1 MTYSTA
7 DAEIVAKEGHVNHI
21 DTDQI
26 DSLLELFDMHNLM
39 PHLSKHEHV
48 FATSLAMLVTSLHW
62 SGNARH
68 LFESLPY
75 IRGREIDLLDILN
88 TMANLGF
95 TSHEMYMNLRDVD
108 DRLMPC
114 MFIPNKKGAAPLV
127 LLGKKDGIITAF
139 NSRKKQKI
147 EFQAKSVKGNV
158 YFFERM
164 NPEKIEEEK
173 QNKQSAGVNWFSM
186 IFARF
191 RPVIH
196 EIVLA
201 SIFINILALAMPIFI
216 MSIYDK
222 VIGAGST
229 TTLKHLVL
237 GVGIAVF
244 AESVLRMIR
253 LKSVVW
259 LGVRLDNIVSNTI
272 FERLLFMKAVYTEGA
287 SISAQISRI
296 KSFESVR
303 KFFTGPLFSVIV
315 ELPFTF
321 ILLLTIWLLTGPL
334 VYIPIVVVGLFS
346 LMLYYYQS
354 KLRLAMH
361 AAARASSY
369 RQQHGMETFIKMH
382 ALHHNGMAKNWWIK
396 YKEKLSQSSRASF
409 HTNMI
414 SSIIDTAAHAISIAS
429 GVAVVSFGV
438 HLIWDGSITI
448 GALVA
453 TMILIWRILGPLQT
467 LCSMLPRMEQ
477 LSNSIDQINRLTNI
491 EIERQPAVLKRPIE
505 HLEGNIQLTN
515 VGLRYSTE
523 IEPIFVGLDID
534 VRPGE
539 IIAVTGVNGSG
550 KSSLLKLINGLY
562 RPQTGTIR
570 IDGTN
575 IKQLEPIELRN
586 YIAYLPQMPNF
597 FKGTIKD
604 NLLLVNPLA
613 TNKDIMTALEK
624 ATAMDEIEALEKGVE
639 TVIQGNNPSLPSGFI
654 YTLNLARVYLKES
667 NILLLDELPNASLNE
682 DAGMAYRQLI
692 TDAKGKKTVFFIS
705 QRDDYLKLADRVIV
719 FRPGNRP
726 AIMKSDEF
734 INKYEQY

>member
-1 MTYSTA
+1 MTHA
-7 DAEIVAKEGHVNHI
+7 IDAEIIAENGHSDYI

-26 DSLLELFDMHNLM
+26 DSLLELFSMHNLM
-39 PHLSKHEHV
+39 PKLSKHEHV
-48 FATSLAMLVTSLHW
+48 FATSLAMLVTSMQW

-75 IRGREIDLLDILN
+75 IKNREIDLLDILN

-95 TSHEMYMNLRDVD
+95 TSHEMHMNLQEID

-114 MFIPNKKGAAPLV
+114 MFIPNKNGAAPLV
-127 LLGKKDGIITAF
+127 LLSKKDGIITAF

-147 EFQAKSVKGNV
+147 KFTAKKVKGTA

-164 NPEKIEEEK
+164 NAEKTEEEK
-173 QNKQSAGVNWFSM
+173 QTKQSAGMTWFNIVFS
-186 IFARF
+186 RF

-196 EIVLA
+196 EIILA
-201 SIFINILALAMPIFI
+201 SLFINTLALAMPLFI

-229 TTLKHLVL
+229 TTLRNLII
-237 GVGIAVF
+237 GVTIAIL
-244 AESVLRMIR
+244 AESVLRIIR

-259 LGVRLDNIVSNTI
+259 LGVRLDNIVSNII
-272 FERLLFMKAVYTEGA
+272 FERLLLMKAAYTEGA

-315 ELPFTF
+315 ELPFTL
-321 ILLLTIWLLTGPL
+321 ILLLAIWLLTGPL
-334 VYIPIVVVGLFS
+334 VYIPIIVVVLFV
-346 LMLYYYQS
+346 LMLFYYQS
-354 KLRLAMH
+354 KLRVGMRAS
-361 AAARASSY
+361 ARSSSY

-382 ALHHNGMAKNWWIK
+382 ALHHNGMSRSWWIR
-396 YKEKLSQSSRASF
+396 YKEKLSASSRASF

-414 SSIIDTAAHAISIAS
+414 SSVIDTTAHALSIAS

-467 LCSMLPRMEQ
+467 LCSMLPRIEQ
-477 LSNSIDQINRLTNI
+477 LKNSIDQINRLTNI
-491 EIERQPAVLKRPIE
+491 EIERSPTVLKRPIE
-505 HLEGNIQLTN
+505 HLNGHVRLTN
-515 VGLRYSTE
+515 VGLRYSTDV
-523 IEPIFVGLDID
+523 EPVFVGLDID
-534 VRPGE
+534 VQPGE
-539 IIAVTGVNGSG
+539 IIAITGVNGSG

-570 IDGTN
+570 IDDTN
-575 IKQLEPIELRN
+575 IKQMEPIELRN
-586 YIAYLPQMPNF
+586 YIAYMPQMPSF
-597 FKGTIKD
+597 FEGSIKD

-613 TNKDIMTALEK
+613 TDEELATALTN
-624 ATAMDEIEALEKGVE
+624 ATAMDEIEALEKGIE
-639 TVIQGNNPSLPSGFI
+639 TIIQGNNPSLPSGFI
-654 YTLNLARVYLKES
+654 YTLNLARVYLKKS
-667 NILLLDELPNASLNE
+667 NIMLLDELPNASLNE
-682 DAGMAYRQLI
+682 DAGMAYKNLI
-692 TDAKGKKTVFFIS
+692 ANARGKRLYFS
-705 QRDDYLKLADRVIV
+705 
-719 FRPGNRP
+719 
-726 AIMKSDEF
+726 
-734 INKYEQY
+734 